1 MTRRLTRQ
9 ELDRRDFLRLLAGG
23 AASAGL
29 GGFTTGCAGRGTDK
43 RVVVLGLDGMDPQLI
58 QALID
63 TGRAPSFKKLQEM
76 GSFLPLQTT
85 MPALSP
91 VAWSSFITGTT
102 PGSHGIA
109 DFIMRDPE
117 TYLPVFSIY
126 RQLPP
131 GRMLRMGGY
140 ELPLSGGGVENN
152 RIGRPFWSYLTE
164 RDIPSIVYKIPTNF
178 PLDETA
184 TRAVSGMGTP
194 DLTDTYG
201 LFNYFTSDPFED
213 YPGVS
218 GGTVTYVEVID
229 DRVRTELV
237 GPINTF
243 LVSSQSYDPD
253 PNAHKAMLPFE
264 VHLDDREDAAL
275 IVIGDQKVVLHKGE
289 FSEWVPVEFELLPVI
304 GTVRGIC
311 RFLLKDVRPHLRLYV
326 TPINIDPAEPAL
338 PVTYPE
344 ELGGELARA
353 IGPFWT
359 KGLPSDTKAFD
370 YRILNDEEY
379 VKQAQLIFGERM
391 ALFDYEWAR
400 FDKGLFYFYV
410 SSTDQDAHMMWR
422 NMDETHPMHAASDVR
437 FAGYLMDLYAETD
450 KMVGKILPAIDDDT
464 LVLVCSDHG
473 FAPFGREFHL
483 NTWLRERGYL
493 KVKDTARAKDITS
506 ILDVDWS
513 ETVAYGMGFNGL
525 FLNLKGREAQG
536 IVEERQVALLL
547 RRLTQELEAL
557 RDDETGKS
565 PVARVYGREELYSGD
580 KTHEMAELFVGY
592 TPGFRS
598 SASSVIG
605 ETGPGSRIL
614 GINPWAWSGDH
625 SMARDLVPG
634 TLFSSRRAARND
646 PSILDLPVTILEWFG
661 VAKPSQMV
669 GRSIFQA

>member
-9 ELDRRDFLRLLAGG
+9 ELDRRAFLRLLAGS
-23 AASAGL
+23 AAATGF

-63 TGRAPSFKKLQEM
+63 TGRAPNFKKLQEM
-76 GSFLPLQTT
+76 GSFLALQTT

-102 PGSHGIA
+102 PGAHGIA

-131 GRMLRMGGY
+131 GRSLRLGGY

-229 DRVRTELV
+229 HRVRTELV
-237 GPINTF
+237 GPVNTF
-243 LVSSQSYDPD
+243 LVSSQTYDPD

-275 IVIGDQKVVLHKGE
+275 IEIGGQKVVLKRGE
-289 FSEWVPVEFELLPVI
+289 FSEWVPVEFELLPLI

-359 KGLPSDTKAFD
+359 KGLPADTKAFD
-370 YRILNDEEY
+370 YRILSDEEY
-379 VKQAQLIFGERM
+379 VKQAQLILRERM

-410 SSTDQDAHMMWR
+410 SSTDQDAHMLWR
-422 NMDETHPMHAASDVR
+422 NMDATHPMHAASDVR
-437 FAGYLMDLYAETD
+437 FAGYLHDLYAETD

-483 NTWLRERGYL
+483 NTWLREKGYL
-493 KVKDTARAKDITS
+493 KIKDSAKNKESTS

-513 ETVAYGMGFNGL
+513 QTNAYGIGFNGL
-525 FLNLKGREAQG
+525 FLNRKGREGQG
-536 IVEERQVALLL
+536 IVDDVRAVHLL
-547 RRLTQELEAL
+547 RELRRELEAI
-557 RDDETGKS
+557 RDDETGKR

-592 TPGFRS
+592 TPGYRS
-598 SASSVIG
+598 SAPSVLG
-605 ETGPGSRIL
+605 ETGPASRIL
-614 GINPWAWSGDH
+614 DINRWAWSGDH

-634 TLFSSRRAARND
+634 TLFSSRKVARND

-669 GRSIFQA
+669 GRSIFRS